1 MRRSALACSGEGLFE
16 VTPFFVSYK
25 SMPLSDL
32 RCGTYYCAETIW
44 SLWQILT
51 GVMIKDEYKEYGVVL
66 PSFQAQK

>member
-1 MRRSALACSGEGLFE
+1 
-16 VTPFFVSYK
+16 
-25 SMPLSDL
+25 MPLSDL